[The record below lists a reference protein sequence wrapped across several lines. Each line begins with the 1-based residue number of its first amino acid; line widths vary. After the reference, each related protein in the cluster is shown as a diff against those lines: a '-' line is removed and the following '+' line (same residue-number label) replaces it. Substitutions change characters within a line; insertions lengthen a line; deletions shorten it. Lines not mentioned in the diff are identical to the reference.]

1 MTIISRRN
9 FNRFNCTNIT
19 SINNLIRKEIIM
31 LNIQWE
37 KHKDLFRYENHNII
51 PIIDLTHNMELYNN
65 TPLYTVLG
73 LGIRL
78 SEISY
83 HKNTLI
89 TISQKPLLIKFNE
102 SDMFMD
108 KLKKIFYSFEKE
120 NISMGVEGNL
130 YNSLNIILQEC
141 IFNAM
146 TQNQIDLMN
155 IVILSDMQTDLN
167 IRKNSTDI
175 DLFKCIT
182 EKIYDKFKE
191 TGYKSIG
198 KAYYAPHIIYWNMRN
213 TNGFPYNSS
222 KNDNISVLSGYSFNT
237 IYDLITNIKGSFNYK
252 KYQPNM
258 LKEKKEEKIIKHI
271 SCIKKYSNTN
281 NTRWEK
287 LQKKL
292 NITRYNFMESILIDA
307 WNTYD
312 ESTKKYS

>member
-1 MTIISRRN
+1 
-9 FNRFNCTNIT
+9 
-19 SINNLIRKEIIM
+19 
-31 LNIQWE
+31 
-37 KHKDLFRYENHNII
+37 
-51 PIIDLTHNMELYNN
+51 
-65 TPLYTVLG
+65 
-73 LGIRL
+73 
-78 SEISY
+78 
-83 HKNTLI
+83 
-89 TISQKPLLIKFNE
+89 
-102 SDMFMD
+102 
-108 KLKKIFYSFEKE
+108 
-120 NISMGVEGNL
+120 
-130 YNSLNIILQEC
+130 
-141 IFNAM
+141 
-146 TQNQIDLMN
+146 
-155 IVILSDMQTDLN
+155 MQTDLN

-237 IYDLITNIKGSFNYK
+237 IYDLITNIKGSLNYK

-258 LKEKKEEKIIKHI
+258 LKEKEEKIIKHS

-292 NITRYNFMESILIDA
+292 NITRYNYMESILIDA

-312 ESTKKYS
+312 ESTKKI